1 MPRRGPKSDDPIER
15 FELKWRNDAMLKQL
29 RDEAA
34 LRGVSLQQH
43 IYDIV
48 RARWLW
54 QQGTTIDPFWMP
66 TSPPPS
72 AQPGAAPTEEP
83 TDPETTAAAK
93 AAAAVW
99 LNEE

>member
-29 RDEAA
+29 QDEAL
-34 LRGVSLQQH
+34 LRGVTLQQH

-54 QQGTTIDPFWMP
+54 QQGKSIDPFWTPPNPSSLAQDSP
-66 TSPPPS
+66 TPEDTSGS
-72 AQPGAAPTEEP
+72 
-83 TDPETTAAAK
+83 ETTSAAK
-93 AAAAVW
+93 AAAAAW
-99 LNEE
+99 LDED